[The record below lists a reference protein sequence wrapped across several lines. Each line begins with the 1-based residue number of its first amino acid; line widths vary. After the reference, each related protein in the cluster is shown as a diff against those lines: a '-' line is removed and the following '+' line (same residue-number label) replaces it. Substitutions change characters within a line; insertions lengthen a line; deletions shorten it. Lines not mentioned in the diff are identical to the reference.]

1 MDNGNFMFNWPTSA
15 EAKKDYFLTTEELFV
30 LEYRIPPWHR
40 FGMGRPTKYFDP
52 KDLKRLA
59 ETKYG
64 VEGLKAKVASREQKN
79 RKRQLNEE
87 KKVDQEKEYEAK
99 KSKLIKENP
108 NSLNQDVADL
118 TGVAG
123 LAKKC
128 DLDQLQQLVVLLA
141 DKNKSVLNTTNEVK
155 NVAMLPRK
163 KFAELNPGLAKL
175 FNTDPDAALKKSN
188 EKQKREEQKLNL
200 LKQLNEQAQGSWNLT
215 VTEPAESVGEKG
227 EMTLDLFPAGGELLL
242 DDCCSGGDI
251 LGFKDPK
258 KDNLC
263 QKTMHFKTE
272 QKVCGK
278 WYKGSLS
285 VSMSRDEEGLLMNG
299 SFYQGFKERNC
310 PSRWKFTGRQK
321 SD

>member
-15 EAKKDYFLTTEELFV
+15 EAKKDYFLTTEELSV

-118 TGVAG
+118 TGKG
-123 LAKKC
+123 IFFL
-128 DLDQLQQLVVLLA
+128 
-141 DKNKSVLNTTNEVK
+141 
-155 NVAMLPRK
+155 
-163 KFAELNPGLAKL
+163 
-175 FNTDPDAALKKSN
+175 KSN
-188 EKQKREEQKLNL
+188 NSWMLIWLFSHSYSIFTRKIQSLVISGPISLDSSPHFILN
-200 LKQLNEQAQGSWNLT
+200 N
-215 VTEPAESVGEKG
+215 
-227 EMTLDLFPAGGELLL
+227 
-242 DDCCSGGDI
+242 
-251 LGFKDPK
+251 
-258 KDNLC
+258 
-263 QKTMHFKTE
+263 
-272 QKVCGK
+272 
-278 WYKGSLS
+278 
-285 VSMSRDEEGLLMNG
+285 
-299 SFYQGFKERNC
+299 
-310 PSRWKFTGRQK
+310 
-321 SD
+321 